1 MNKVMLQKV
10 INYPD
15 LRNNPKKMDKDF
27 RIEIF
32 NDITPDN
39 AKEIDEKLTLMV
51 KELGDD
57 MQLSSK
63 FFITS
68 SLNNFVIEN
77 CKLILQSEKI
87 QQEFKLPFDKPLLL
101 QNESYNNFTVLI
113 RPIFNEFKDT
123 HFCAEFFQ
131 KDENNK
137 ICLNGAA
144 LAFNKNIFNNNKPAY
159 NNFKSLYIHNSFVPD
174 NQWEH
179 NRAQIVTVTL
189 LSYLSST
196 NLQNDLNIFETKN
209 IKGLK
214 GIQTNI
220 REYSYRCFL
229 SKPAYEHKVLNLN
242 IGTKN
247 ENIANNNKS
256 DGYKKRLHEV
266 RGHLRKLKTG
276 KICWVTNHKR
286 GDSSL
291 GIITKDYNLDYRRT
305 K

>member
-57 MQLSSK
+57 IQLSSK

-137 ICLNGAA
+137 ISIPSA

-189 LSYLSST
+189 LSYLSSI

-220 REYSYRCFL
+220 REYSYRSFL

-291 GIITKDYNLDYRRT
+291 GIITKDYNLDYRRN